1 MKWLRRILVGLGV
14 LILILALVLVW
25 MVRRPWPKVEGTESV
40 AGLTAPV
47 EIMRD
52 EWGVP
57 YIYADNE
64 LDLVFAQ
71 GYVHA
76 QDRLWQM
83 EFTRRIG
90 NGTLSEILGEV
101 TLDIDKFMR
110 TVGLRR
116 AAALDWDVLDAESRA
131 LLEAYAN
138 GVNAYMQNN
147 PLPIEYTILSAE
159 AIPWEPLD
167 TLTIGKL
174 MGWQLSGDYG
184 LDMLRAQTI
193 AKLGDDRAVN
203 IFAFTPEGVV
213 VPPEVNGYQELEM
226 VQSVAPFSALLNR
239 PNLYAG
245 SNSWVV
251 SGEHTATGLPLLAD
265 DTHLGLGMPSIW
277 YMNGLEGG
285 RFRSVGFTLAGVP
298 LVIAGHNRQIAWGPT
313 NLSTDLQELF
323 IERLNDTNNPTQYE
337 YMGEWRDLEIIEET
351 IIVKGAEPITLSVW
365 KTHHGPIIND
375 VEGWSD
381 LQPVA
386 LQWTD
391 LEGSRL
397 FHALV
402 QMNLATNWDEF
413 RHALSYWDAPKENFV
428 YADAAGNIGSQ
439 SVGKVPLRVPGST
452 GVLPVPGWTGTYEW
466 QGYIPFDEMP
476 FLFNPPEGYIVAAN
490 SRSIPPDNSP
500 HVIEYYGIATFRPDM
515 IVSVLEGNDNLTLED
530 FQALQGDVKAL
541 SAEAILPYLLGI
553 EPENELQARAI
564 QELQDW
570 DLQYETDRIGAS
582 IYESW
587 QWLIQTNTLED
598 ELGEDMLFVYQL
610 YSLAGVPQFIDLL
623 ANPDA
628 PLFDDINTEVVET
641 RDDII
646 RRSLE
651 ESLTW
656 LQENHGEDP
665 DEWEWGQ
672 LHSMTFV
679 HSPLGQTGISLVD
692 NLFNSQPIP
701 AVGSDFT
708 VNNAWYSASDR
719 FEMQGGTSQ
728 RLLVDLSDWENSLGV
743 LTTGQSEHIFHPHRE
758 DMISLWQNLEYIPLF
773 STEERKNTPTDT
785 LLILEPQ

>member
-1 MKWLRRILVGLGV
+1 MKWLRRILIGLGV

-25 MVRRPWPKVEGTESV
+25 MVRRPWPKVTGTESV

-90 NGTLSEILGEV
+90 KGTLSEILGEV

-116 AAALDWDVLDAESRA
+116 AAAQDWEVLDAESRA
-131 LLEAYAN
+131 LLEAYAS
-138 GVNAYMQNN
+138 GVNAYIQNN

-203 IFAFTPEGVV
+203 IFAFAPEGVV
-213 VPPEVNGYQELEM
+213 VPPEVNGYQELEL

-251 SGEHTATGLPLLAD
+251 SGEHTATRFPLLAD

-285 RFRSVGFTLAGVP
+285 RFQSVGFTLAGVP

-323 IERLNDTNNPTQYE
+323 IERLNDTNSPTQYE
-337 YMGEWRDLEIIEET
+337 YMGEWRNLEIIEET

-413 RHALSYWDAPKENFV
+413 RNALSYWDAPKENFV

-541 SAEAILPYLLGI
+541 SAEAILPYLLHI

-570 DLQYETDRIGAS
+570 DLQYETDRIGPS
-582 IYESW
+582 VYESW

-610 YSLAGVPQFIDLL
+610 YSLAGAPQFIDLL
-623 ANPDA
+623 ANPDD

-651 ESLTW
+651 ESLAW

-679 HSPLGQTGISLVD
+679 HSPLGQTGIPLVD

-701 AVGSDFT
+701 AIGSDFT

-758 DMISLWQNLEYIPLF
+758 DMISLWQNLEYISLF